1 MNRTLPIAE
10 LFPVRPRWLVD
21 GGALFSTL
29 FSTLKSV
36 ETTRLINVLN
46 RVFHKRF
53 GVIRT

>member
-21 GGALFSTL
+21 GGAL